1 LIVLINLILFSIM
14 VRIAEYREKNELYYI
29 LLLPLKHNIFEL
41 PILGRGKKIINK
53 FKREKK
59 ISKTVR

>member
-1 LIVLINLILFSIM
+1 M